1 MTQQQFKGA
10 RVERHGCA
18 ERHGVLALS
27 LPLPQS
33 MLIPVK
39 AAAAAAAAAAVAA
52 AAAAAAAAA
61 LGACKRGYG
70 MASQCCSPF

>member
-33 MLIPVK
+33 MLIPVRRP
-39 AAAAAAAAAAVAA
+39 
-52 AAAAAAAAA
+52 
-61 LGACKRGYG
+61 LLLLLLLLLL
-70 MASQCCSPF
+70 QLLLLLLLLLP